1 MAEITINLNDK
12 VRFKLTELGRE
23 IYYHQFDD
31 LIKLG
36 AQLTPERPKED
47 AEGYASMQLWEFLE
61 LYGPHIGMARKNVI
75 EPLNLIAEIP
85 DQALSAA
92 PQKEK
97 PATRI
102 LQRVECIIGAQESM
116 RKKLNGLLADGWRVV
131 TTIPIQG
138 FAADG
143 TSYRSYTE
151 YLLERE
157 EAI

>member
-1 MAEITINLNDK
+1 MPDVTINLNDK

-75 EPLNLIAEIP
+75 EPLNLIVEIP
-85 DQALSAA
+85 DQALSVA

-97 PATRI
+97 PATRTRQ
-102 LQRVECIIGAQESM
+102 LVETSIAGDY
-116 RKKLNGLLADGWRVV
+116 RDVNKLLRDGWRVIS
-131 TTIPIQG
+131 TTAVRG
-138 FAADG
+138 WAKNESRG
-143 TSYRSYTE
+143 TAPYVE